1 MRVLSTRIDGKELAI
16 PKPASPVESEIFEF
30 FKESDPS
37 GAYINGLK
45 EYVGKIF
52 IPSRKNLD
60 KLSRR
65 VEELRLK
72 AENKSQLKVLDSG
85 SAWITLNEPHQAVES
100 VLNAFFGYMIKE
112 GIIDSH
118 MKALTR
124 NGIRAVQAATMEA
137 AAKNWPTGLR
147 LLALIRCDGLQEI
160 IKTIKK
166 ETPDKQLKEGL
177 DGLSEVTRKYASIFR
192 VKGFKNQDFD
202 EVYRIIKKQGAD
214 LGRKEIY
221 AQALQRL
228 WDYSETPSELE
239 AKGLRYLERELPKF
253 QRMTARLAKKYG
265 VPAKAEEV
273 SKIIKAKRAVKVNE
287 VIPYLADLRKR
298 VVKVANK
305 SIVKVNP
312 NYDAKVIET
321 PSYLTAIFPSGGAFF
336 FDTFTNKPQQLFIC
350 TTDPRR
356 DPSTAPG
363 ELLNLLVHEEYG
375 HCVHASNSSVGY
387 GAKPT
392 LVDMLWSPLG
402 GAISEGISFQR
413 EIEFQDVMEKLK
425 TRRGLNADEKALV
438 NFYEKHGGFDNIA
451 EEYEFY
457 TWMWRIVRFLRIIGD
472 ARINSGKQGLVD
484 FIDWASKKTGLSKSM
499 VYHQLFPAHQG
510 NGPGYASTYAIVGES
525 IREIQNRAVRNGKS
539 LLDFNTYACSMG
551 FPARTIFEDRLKAFA
566 AK

>member
-1 MRVLSTRIDGKELAI
+1 MAI
-16 PKPASPVESEIFEF
+16 PKPASSVESEIFEL
-30 FKESDPS
+30 FKEFDPS
-37 GAYINGLK
+37 GAYINGLN

-52 IPSRKNLD
+52 IPSKRNLE
-60 KLSRR
+60 KFSRR
-65 VEELRLK
+65 VDELRLK
-72 AENKSQLKVLDSG
+72 AENKSQLKFLE
-85 SAWITLNEPHQAVES
+85 SAAAWAGLVEPHMVPES
-100 VLNAFFGYMIKE
+100 VLNAYFGYMIKE

-124 NGIRAVQAATMEA
+124 NGIKALETATVESA
-137 AAKNWPTGLR
+137 GRNWPTGLR
-147 LLALIRCDGLQEI
+147 LLTLIRCDGLQEI
-160 IKTIKK
+160 IRTIKK
-166 ETPDKQLKEGL
+166 ETSDKQLKEGL
-177 DGLSEVTRKYASIFR
+177 DDLSQVTRKYASIFR
-192 VKGFKNQDFD
+192 VKGFKNQGFD
-202 EVYRIIKKQGAD
+202 EVYKIIKREGAD

-228 WDYSETPSELE
+228 WDYSETPGELE
-239 AKGLRYLERELPKF
+239 EKGLKYLDRELPKF

-265 VPAKAEEV
+265 VSANAEKV
-273 SKIIKAKRAVKVNE
+273 SQAIKAKRAVKVNE
-287 VIPYLADLRKR
+287 IIPYLAQLRKI

-312 NYDAKVIET
+312 HYDAKVIET

-336 FDTFTNKPQQLFIC
+336 FDTLTNKPQQLFIC

-375 HCVHASNSSVGY
+375 HCVHASNSSFAY
-387 GAKPT
+387 GAKPS
-392 LVDMLWSPLG
+392 LVDMMWSPLG

-413 EIEFQDVMEKLK
+413 EIEFQDVMDKMK
-425 TRRGLNADEKALV
+425 TRKGLSSDEKALV
-438 NFYEKHGGFDNIA
+438 NFYEKHGGFDAIA

-472 ARINSGKQGLVD
+472 SRINSGKQDLVD
-484 FIDWASKKTGLSKSM
+484 FIEWASKKTGLSKSM

-525 IREIQNRAVRNGKS
+525 IREIQNKAVRNGKK

-551 FPARTIFEDRLKAFA
+551 FPARTIFEDKLRAFA
-566 AK
+566 TK

>member
-1 MRVLSTRIDGKELAI
+1 MAI

-30 FKESDPS
+30 FKESDPA

-45 EYVGKIF
+45 EYAGKIF
-52 IPSRKNLD
+52 IPSKRNLE
-60 KLSRR
+60 KFSRR
-65 VEELRLK
+65 TDELRLK
-72 AENKSQLKVLDSG
+72 AENKSQLKVLDSFA
-85 SAWITLNEPHQAVES
+85 AWFGLAEPHMVPEA
-100 VLNAFFGYMIKE
+100 VLNAYFGYLIKE
-112 GIIDSH
+112 GLIDSH

-124 NGIRAVQAATMEA
+124 NGIRAVEAGAVEA
-137 AAKNWPTGLR
+137 AGKNWPTGLR
-147 LLALIRCDGLQEI
+147 LLTLIRTEGLQEI
-160 IKTIKK
+160 IRTIKK
-166 ETPDKQLKEGL
+166 ETQDKQLKESL
-177 DGLSEVTRKYASIFR
+177 DELSMATRKFASIFR
-192 VKGFKNQDFD
+192 VKGFKNQGFD
-202 EVYRIIKKQGAD
+202 EVYKIIKKQGAD

-228 WDYSETPSELE
+228 WDYSETPTELE
-239 AKGLRYLERELPKF
+239 EKGLKYLDRELPKF
-253 QRMTARLAKKYG
+253 QRMTAKLAKKYG

-273 SKIIKAKRAVKVNE
+273 SKIIKAKRSVKVNE
-287 VIPYLADLRKR
+287 IIPYLAALRNR
-298 VVKVANK
+298 VVKVTNK

-312 NYDAKVIET
+312 RYAARVMET
-321 PSYLTAIFPSGGAFF
+321 PLYLSAVFPSGGAFF
-336 FDTFTNKPQQLFIC
+336 FDTFTEKPKQVFIC

-375 HCVHASNSSVGY
+375 HCVHASNSGVGY

-413 EIEFQDVMEKLK
+413 EIEFMDVLEKVK
-425 TRRGLNADEKALV
+425 TRKGLNSDEKSLV
-438 NFYEKHGGFDNIA
+438 TFYEKHGGFDAIV

-472 ARINSGKQGLVD
+472 ARINSGKQSLVD
-484 FIDWASKKTGLSKSM
+484 FIDWANKKTGLSKSM

-525 IREIQNRAVRNGKS
+525 IREIQNKAVRNGKK

-551 FPARTIFEDRLKAFA
+551 FPARTIFEDRLRTFA
-566 AK
+566 TK

>member
-1 MRVLSTRIDGKELAI
+1 MAI
-16 PKPASPVESEIFEF
+16 PKPASPIESEIFEW
-30 FKESDPS
+30 FKDADPS

-45 EYVGKIF
+45 EYAGKIF
-52 IPSRKNLD
+52 IPSKKNLD
-60 KLSRR
+60 RLSRR
-65 VEELRLK
+65 VDELRLK

-85 SAWITLNEPHQAVES
+85 AAWVTLNEPHQAPES

-124 NGIRAVQAATMEA
+124 NGIRAVQAATVEA
-137 AAKNWPTGLR
+137 AGKNWPTGLK

-166 ETPDKQLKEGL
+166 ETPDKQLKESL
-177 DGLSEVTRKYASIFR
+177 DDLSEVTRKYASIFR
-192 VKGFKNQDFD
+192 VKGFKNQGFD
-202 EVYRIIKKQGAD
+202 EVYKIIKKQGAD

-228 WDYSETPSELE
+228 WDYQETPGELE
-239 AKGLRYLERELPKF
+239 AKGLKYLDRELPKF

-265 VPAKAEEV
+265 VAAKAEEV
-273 SKIIKAKRAVKVNE
+273 SKVIKAERAVKVKE
-287 VIPYLADLRKR
+287 IIPYLAELRKR

-321 PSYLTAIFPSGGAFF
+321 PSYLTAIFPTGGAYF

-363 ELLNLLVHEEYG
+363 DLLSLLVHEEYG
-375 HCVHASNSSVGY
+375 HCVHASNSSFGY

-413 EIEFQDVMEKLK
+413 EIEFHGVLERLK
-425 TRRGLNADEKALV
+425 TRKGLNADEKALV
-438 NFYEKHGGFDNIA
+438 NFYEKHGGFDALA

-457 TWMWRIVRFLRIIGD
+457 TWMGRIVRFLRIIGD

-551 FPARTIFEDRLKAFA
+551 FPARTIFEDRLRAFA
-566 AK
+566 TK

>member
-1 MRVLSTRIDGKELAI
+1 MAI
-16 PKPASPVESEIFEF
+16 PKPASSVESEIFDL
-30 FKESDPS
+30 FKEFDPS
-37 GAYINGLK
+37 GAYINGLN

-52 IPSRKNLD
+52 IPSKRNLE
-60 KLSRR
+60 KFSRR
-65 VEELRLK
+65 VDELRLK
-72 AENKSQLKVLDSG
+72 AENKSQLKFLE
-85 SAWITLNEPHQAVES
+85 SAAAWAGLVEPHMVPES
-100 VLNAFFGYMIKE
+100 VLNAYFGYMIKE

-124 NGIRAVQAATMEA
+124 NGIKALETATVESA
-137 AAKNWPTGLR
+137 GRNWPTGLR
-147 LLALIRCDGLQEI
+147 LLTLIRCDGLQEI
-160 IKTIKK
+160 IRTIKK
-166 ETPDKQLKEGL
+166 ETSDKQLKEGL
-177 DGLSEVTRKYASIFR
+177 DDLSQVTRKYASIFR
-192 VKGFKNQDFD
+192 VKGFKNQGFD
-202 EVYRIIKKQGAD
+202 EVYKIIKREGAD

-228 WDYSETPSELE
+228 WDYSETPGELE
-239 AKGLRYLERELPKF
+239 EKGLKYLDRELPKF

-265 VPAKAEEV
+265 VSANAEKV
-273 SKIIKAKRAVKVNE
+273 SQAIKAKRAVKVNE
-287 VIPYLADLRKR
+287 IIPYLAQLRR
-298 VVKVANK
+298 LVVKVANK

-312 NYDAKVIET
+312 HYDAKVIET

-336 FDTFTNKPQQLFIC
+336 FDTLTNKPQQLFIC

-375 HCVHASNSSVGY
+375 HCVHASNSSFAY
-387 GAKPT
+387 GAKPS
-392 LVDMLWSPLG
+392 LVDMMWSPLG

-413 EIEFQDVMEKLK
+413 EIEFQDVMDKMK
-425 TRRGLNADEKALV
+425 TRKGLSSDEKALV
-438 NFYEKHGGFDNIA
+438 NFYEKHGGFDAIA

-472 ARINSGKQGLVD
+472 SRINSGKQDLVD
-484 FIDWASKKTGLSKSM
+484 FIEWASKKTGLSKSM

-525 IREIQNRAVRNGKS
+525 IREIQNKAVRNGKK

-551 FPARTIFEDRLKAFA
+551 FPARTIFEDKLRAFA
-566 AK
+566 TK

>member
-1 MRVLSTRIDGKELAI
+1 MAI
-16 PKPASPVESEIFEF
+16 PKPASPIESEIFDL
-30 FKESDPS
+30 FKENDPS

-52 IPSRKNLD
+52 IPSKRNLE
-60 KLSRR
+60 KFSRR
-65 VEELRLK
+65 VDELRLK
-72 AENKSQLKVLDSG
+72 AENKSQLKALDSFA
-85 SAWITLNEPHQAVES
+85 AWFGLAEPHMVPES
-100 VLNAFFGYMIKE
+100 VLNAYFGYMIKE
-112 GIIDSH
+112 GIVESH

-124 NGIRAVQAATMEA
+124 NGIRAVQAGTVEA
-137 AAKNWPTGLR
+137 AGRSWPTGLR
-147 LLALIRCDGLQEI
+147 LLTLIRCDGLQEI
-160 IKTIKK
+160 IRTIKK
-166 ETPDKQLKEGL
+166 ETQDKQLKESL
-177 DGLSEVTRKYASIFR
+177 DDLSEVTRKFASIFR
-192 VKGFKNQDFD
+192 VKGFKNQGFD
-202 EVYRIIKKQGAD
+202 EVYKIIKKQGAD
-214 LGRKEIY
+214 LGRKGIY

-228 WDYSETPSELE
+228 WDYSETPGELE
-239 AKGLRYLERELPKF
+239 AKGLKYLDRELPKF
-253 QRMTARLAKKYG
+253 QRMTAKLAKKYG
-265 VPAKAEEV
+265 VPARAEEV
-273 SKIIKAKRAVKVNE
+273 SKVIKAKRAVKVNE
-287 VIPYLADLRKR
+287 IIPYLADLRKR

-312 NYDAKVIET
+312 RYDARVMET

-336 FDTFTNKPQQLFIC
+336 FDTFTDKPQQVFIC

-375 HCVHASNSSVGY
+375 HCVHASNSSFGY
-387 GAKPT
+387 GAKPS

-413 EIEFQDVMEKLK
+413 EVEFQDVMEKLQ
-425 TRRGLNADEKALV
+425 TRKGLNADEKSLV
-438 NFYEKHGGFDNIA
+438 NFYEKHGGFDAIV

-472 ARINSGKQGLVD
+472 ARINSGKQGLVE
-484 FIDWASKKTGLSKSM
+484 FIEWASKKTGLSKSM

-525 IREIQNRAVRNGKS
+525 IREIQNMAVRNGKK

-551 FPARTIFEDRLKAFA
+551 FPARTIFEDRLRALATK
-566 AK
+566 

>member
-1 MRVLSTRIDGKELAI
+1 LAI
-16 PKPASPVESEIFEF
+16 PKPASPVESEIFEL
-30 FKESDPS
+30 FKEYDPS
-37 GAYINGLK
+37 GAYISGLN
-45 EYVGKIF
+45 EYAGKIF
-52 IPSRKNLD
+52 IPSRRNLE
-60 KLSRR
+60 KFSRR
-65 VEELRLK
+65 VDELRLK
-72 AENKSQLKVLDSG
+72 AENKSQLKALDSLA
-85 SAWITLNEPHQAVES
+85 AWNGLGEPHMVVET
-100 VLNAFFGYMIKE
+100 VLNAYFGYMIKE
-112 GIIDSH
+112 GINDGH

-124 NGIRAVQAATMEA
+124 NGIKALETATVEA
-137 AAKNWPTGLR
+137 AGRDWPTGLR

-160 IKTIKK
+160 IRTVKK
-166 ETPDKQLKEGL
+166 ETQDKQLKEGL
-177 DGLSEVTRKYASIFR
+177 DDLSQVTRKYASIFR
-192 VKGFKNQDFD
+192 VKGFKNQGFD
-202 EVYRIIKKQGAD
+202 EVYKIIKKQGAD

-228 WDYSETPSELE
+228 WDYSETPVELE
-239 AKGLRYLERELPKF
+239 EKGLKYLERELPKF
-253 QRMTARLAKKYG
+253 QRMTAKLAKKYG
-265 VPAKAEEV
+265 VAASAEKV
-273 SKIIKAKRAVKVNE
+273 SQAIKSKRAVKVNE
-287 VIPYLADLRKR
+287 VIPYLAQLRKI

-312 NYDAKVIET
+312 KYDAKVIET

-336 FDTFTNKPQQLFIC
+336 FDTLTSKPQQLFIC
-350 TTDPRR
+350 TTDSRR

-375 HCVHASNSSVGY
+375 HCVHASNSALGY

-413 EIEFQDVMEKLK
+413 EIEFQDVLKKLK
-425 TRRGLNADEKALV
+425 TRKGLSSDEKALV

-472 ARINSGKQGLVD
+472 ARINSGKQGLVE
-484 FIDWASKKTGLSKSM
+484 FIEWASKKTGLSKSM

-525 IREIQNRAVRNGKS
+525 IREIQNKAVRNGKKR
-539 LLDFNTYACSMG
+539 LDFNTYACSMG
-551 FPARTIFEDRLKAFA
+551 FPARTIFEDRLRAFA
-566 AK
+566 TK